1 MSTLVKLLTPNL
13 VAARMLNV
21 AQPLLALALRWYVGW
36 QFFKAGWLKVTGWE
50 QTVWLFEN
58 EYRTPLLSPTA
69 AAILGSLG
77 ELAFPVLLF
86 IGLFSRLS
94 ALGLFVVN
102 GMAVVSYAHVLLTE
116 GFEAALGQ
124 HVLWGVILLTLA
136 VYGPGKL
143 SLDYLLLRS
152 RSESGSARGTVS
164 VAI

>member
-1 MSTLVKLLTPNL
+1 MSAFAKLLTPNL
-13 VAARMLNV
+13 VAARALNL
-21 AQPLLALALRWYVGW
+21 AQPLLALGLRLYVGW

-50 QTVWLFEN
+50 QTLWLFEN
-58 EYRTPLLSPTA
+58 EYRTPLLPPA
-69 AAILGSLG
+69 AAAVLGTLG

-86 IGLFSRLS
+86 VGLFSRLS
-94 ALGLFVVN
+94 ALGLSVVN

-124 HVLWGVILLTLA
+124 HVLWGVLLLTTA

-152 RSESGSARGTVS
+152 RPAPGGSRDATT